1 MASLKM
7 RQKSFCAKVHV
18 RLKPGV
24 LDPQGQT
31 VKQALETLGYRGIQE
46 VRMGKL
52 IEIRLN
58 GKDRRQLEKEVK
70 EMSRKVLIN
79 PLIEEFYY
87 EIESE

>member
-1 MASLKM
+1 MKP
-7 RQKSFCAKVHV
+7 KSFRAKVHV

-31 VKQALETLGYRGIQE
+31 VKQALETLGFRGIQD

-52 IEIRLN
+52 IEIQFN
-58 GKDRRQLEKEVK
+58 GKDRKQLEKDVK
-70 EMSRKVLIN
+70 EISQKVLIN

-87 EIESE
+87 EIEST

>member
-1 MASLKM
+1 MGA
-7 RQKSFCAKVHV
+7 RTVPKSIRVKVHV

-46 VRMGKL
+46 VRIGKL
-52 IEIRLN
+52 IEVRFN
-58 GKDRRQLEKEVK
+58 GKDRRQVEKEVK

-87 EIESE
+87 EIES

>member
-1 MASLKM
+1 MKP
-7 RQKSFCAKVHV
+7 KSFRAKVHV

-31 VKQALETLGYRGIQE
+31 VKQALETLGFRGIQD

-52 IEIRLN
+52 IEIQFN
-58 GKDRRQLEKEVK
+58 GKDRKQLEKDVNEI
-70 EMSRKVLIN
+70 SQKVLIN

-87 EIESE
+87 EIEST

>member
-1 MASLKM
+1 MK
-7 RQKSFCAKVHV
+7 QKSFCAKVHV

-31 VKQALETLGYRGIQE
+31 VKQALETLGYRGIRD

-52 IEIRLN
+52 IEIQFN

-70 EMSRKVLIN
+70 EMSQRVLVN

-87 EIESE
+87 EIESK

>member
-1 MASLKM
+1 MKSKSL
-7 RQKSFCAKVHV
+7 RAKVHV

-31 VKQALETLGYRGIQE
+31 VKQALAGLGYRGIQD

-52 IEIRLN
+52 IEIEFN
-58 GKDRRQLEKEVK
+58 GKDRSQLEKEIR
-70 EMSRKVLIN
+70 EMSQKVLIN

-87 EIESE
+87 EIESR